1 VRLGERARRDRAG
14 TRRGESL
21 FLPNLDSNLKKEIL
35 ELSVNR
41 LGVASDEWRSMVL
54 FGLYSGQRLGDIAT
68 LKWNNIDLVHRELRL
83 SVNHELTPT
92 RCAEGIVHVRNCPAR
107 QQCKLEAYP
116 TLRRLPV
123 EYELRVQVFSSFA
136 DADHYGCQFTCPG
149 NCFT

>member
-1 VRLGERARRDRAG
+1 
-14 TRRGESL
+14 
-21 FLPNLDSNLKKEIL
+21 
-35 ELSVNR
+35 
-41 LGVASDEWRSMVL
+41 MVL

-107 QQCKLEAYP
+107 QQCKLEANP